1 MESFFLLLQRAL
13 AIYSDTLN
21 VDFLSVRMS
30 VFTNFRKQLG
40 WGAVSCRYLK
50 HPKNPSP
57 KKKRQYSHIKLVQR
71 CIGNL

>member
-50 HPKNPSP
+50 HA
-57 KKKRQYSHIKLVQR
+57 KKSVS
-71 CIGNL
+71 